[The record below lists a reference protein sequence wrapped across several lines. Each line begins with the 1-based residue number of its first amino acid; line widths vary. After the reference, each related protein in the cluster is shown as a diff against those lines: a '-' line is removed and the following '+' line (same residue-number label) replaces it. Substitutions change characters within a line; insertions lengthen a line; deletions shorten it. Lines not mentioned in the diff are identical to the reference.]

1 MQTTNLKS
9 FWSTQAPLDLFLKS
23 CNRLS
28 TEIQKNWTQDP
39 GTMPYLTWSSLRQK
53 LTVSSYFRFTFDKG
67 VS

>member
-28 TEIQKNWTQDP
+28 TEIHKNWTQ
-39 GTMPYLTWSSLRQK
+39 LSSLRQK